1 MTATLPDVVVPHV
14 ADRVGQVLGGRY
26 RLVAPLGSGA
36 SATVYLGDD
45 VTLRRRV
52 AVKVLHPALADDEAF
67 LRRFRAEAQVAAAL
81 NHPNVLA
88 VHDWG
93 QDGSTPYLVSEFL
106 AGGSLRSM
114 LDGAGPLTAS
124 QVLVVGL
131 EAARG
136 LAYAHRRGLVHRDI
150 KPANLLFDDEAR
162 LRIADFG
169 LARALAEAAWTE
181 PMGAVLGTARYA
193 SPEQARGQSLDGRSD
208 VYSLALVLVEAATGT
223 VPFSTDTTI
232 GTLMARVN
240 APFPVPDGLGLL
252 GEVLAA
258 AGSPEPNDRPDADAL
273 STALF
278 DVARQMDRPGPLP
291 LAGSP
296 VTVADHDT
304 DVGATAT
311 PGGAGAGDG
320 DVTVIADTGVAAA
333 TPANASTATGLVDDV
348 AGGVVEGV
356 EDGALEG
363 AVEGAVEGV
372 GPDETAQGTSV
383 AQGVGEGQG
392 AAVAQGAGE
401 GQGATALALAT
412 PERSRRRRWP
422 WLVALLAVVAI
433 AGGALFWWTSVRV
446 ESSDVPVLVGVAVTA
461 AEQAARDG
469 GWELSRSEAFDPVLA
484 AGLVVSQSPEAGV
497 SLARGEVLTVVV
509 SAGPAP
515 VPVPDGLVGVP
526 LADAEQTLLGVGLAL
541 GSVTEAFDEVVP
553 AGVVLAASAEP
564 GVELPF
570 GEVVDLVVSAGP
582 EPRTVPDDLVGR
594 ALDEVRNL
602 LEALGLPVSVGG
614 ESYSDSVPAGGVIEA
629 APSPGQTVDRGT
641 PVLVEVSLGPPVV
654 AVPDVIG
661 LPVVEAARRLEAAGL
676 VVTAT
681 TGSPTQPVTSTDP
694 ARGTT
699 VRLGSNITIS
709 TR

>member
-1 MTATLPDVVVPHV
+1 M
-14 ADRVGQVLGGRY
+14 LGGRY

-131 EAARG
+131 EASRG

-232 GTLMARVN
+232 GTLMARVD
-240 APFPVPDGLGLL
+240 APLPIPDGLGLL

-258 AGSPEPNDRPDADAL
+258 AGSPEPSDRPDADAL
-273 STALF
+273 SAALF

-304 DVGATAT
+304 DVGATAA
-311 PGGAGAGDG
+311 PVGSGDG
-320 DVTVIADTGVAAA
+320 DVTVIADTGVAAEA
-333 TPANASTATGLVDDV
+333 PASASTANGLVEDV
-348 AGGVVEGV
+348 AG
-356 EDGALEG
+356 G

-372 GPDETAQGTSV
+372 GPDETAQGAV
-383 AQGVGEGQG
+383 EGQG
-392 AAVAQGAGE
+392 AVEAQGAAAAPA
-401 GQGATALALAT
+401 QAT

-422 WLVALLAVVAI
+422 WLVALLAVAAI
-433 AGGALFWWTSVRV
+433 AGGSLFWWTSVRV
-446 ESSDVPVLVGVAVTA
+446 VSSEVPVLVGVAVTA

-497 SLARGEVLTVVV
+497 SLAQGEVLTVVV

-526 LADAEQTLLGVGLAL
+526 LADAEQALVGVGLAL

-553 AGVVLAASAEP
+553 AGVVLAASTEP

-582 EPRTVPDDLVGR
+582 EQRTVPDNLVGR

-681 TGSPTQPVTSTDP
+681 TGSPTQPVTSSDP

>member
-131 EAARG
+131 EASRG

-232 GTLMARVN
+232 GTLMARVD
-240 APFPVPDGLGLL
+240 APLPIPDGLGLL

-258 AGSPEPNDRPDADAL
+258 AGSPEPSDRPDADAL
-273 STALF
+273 SAALF

-304 DVGATAT
+304 DVGATAA
-311 PGGAGAGDG
+311 PVGSGDG
-320 DVTVIADTGVAAA
+320 DVTVIADTGVAAE
-333 TPANASTATGLVDDV
+333 TPASASTANGLVEDV
-348 AGGVVEGV
+348 AG
-356 EDGALEG
+356 G

-372 GPDETAQGTSV
+372 GPDETAQGAV
-383 AQGVGEGQG
+383 EGQG
-392 AAVAQGAGE
+392 AVEAQGAAAAPA
-401 GQGATALALAT
+401 QAT

-422 WLVALLAVVAI
+422 WLVALLAVAAI
-433 AGGALFWWTSVRV
+433 AGGSLFWWTSVRV
-446 ESSDVPVLVGVAVTA
+446 VSSEVPVLVGVAVTA

-497 SLARGEVLTVVV
+497 SLAQGEVLTVVV

-526 LADAEQTLLGVGLAL
+526 LADAEQALVGVGLAL

-553 AGVVLAASAEP
+553 AGVVLAASTEP

-582 EPRTVPDDLVGR
+582 EQRTVPDNLVGR

-681 TGSPTQPVTSTDP
+681 TGSPTQPVTSSDP

>member
-1 MTATLPDVVVPHV
+1 M
-14 ADRVGQVLGGRY
+14 
-26 RLVAPLGSGA
+26 
-36 SATVYLGDD
+36 YLGDD

-131 EAARG
+131 EASRG

-232 GTLMARVN
+232 GTLMARVD
-240 APFPVPDGLGLL
+240 APLPIPDGLGLL

-258 AGSPEPNDRPDADAL
+258 AGSPEPSDRPDADAL
-273 STALF
+273 SAALF

-304 DVGATAT
+304 DVGATAA
-311 PGGAGAGDG
+311 PVGSGDG
-320 DVTVIADTGVAAA
+320 DVTVIADTGVAAE
-333 TPANASTATGLVDDV
+333 TPASASTANGLVDDV
-348 AGGVVEGV
+348 AGG
-356 EDGALEG
+356 
-363 AVEGAVEGV
+363 AVGGAVEGV
-372 GPDETAQGTSV
+372 GPDETAQGAV
-383 AQGVGEGQG
+383 EGLGAVEAQG
-392 AAVAQGAGE
+392 AAAAPAQ
-401 GQGATALALAT
+401 AT

-422 WLVALLAVVAI
+422 WLVALLAVAAI
-433 AGGALFWWTSVRV
+433 AGGSLFWWTSVRV
-446 ESSDVPVLVGVAVTA
+446 VSSEVPVLVGVAVTA

-497 SLARGEVLTVVV
+497 SLAQGEVLTVVV
-509 SAGPAP
+509 SAGPAL

-526 LADAEQTLLGVGLAL
+526 LADAEQALVGVGLAL

-553 AGVVLAASAEP
+553 AGVVLAASTEP

-582 EPRTVPDDLVGR
+582 EPRTVPDNLVGR

-681 TGSPTQPVTSTDP
+681 TGSPTQPVTSSDP

>member
-1 MTATLPDVVVPHV
+1 M
-14 ADRVGQVLGGRY
+14 LGGRY

-131 EAARG
+131 EASRG

-232 GTLMARVN
+232 GTLMARVD
-240 APFPVPDGLGLL
+240 APLPIPDGLGLL

-258 AGSPEPNDRPDADAL
+258 AGSPEPSDRPDADAL
-273 STALF
+273 SAALF

-304 DVGATAT
+304 DVGATAA
-311 PGGAGAGDG
+311 PVGSGDG
-320 DVTVIADTGVAAA
+320 DVTVIADTGVAAE
-333 TPANASTATGLVDDV
+333 TPASASTANGLVEDV
-348 AGGVVEGV
+348 AG
-356 EDGALEG
+356 G

-372 GPDETAQGTSV
+372 GPDETAQGAV
-383 AQGVGEGQG
+383 EGQG
-392 AAVAQGAGE
+392 AVEAQGAAAAPA
-401 GQGATALALAT
+401 QAT

-422 WLVALLAVVAI
+422 WLVALLAVAAI
-433 AGGALFWWTSVRV
+433 AGGSLFWWTSVRV
-446 ESSDVPVLVGVAVTA
+446 VSSEVPVLVGVAVTA

-497 SLARGEVLTVVV
+497 SLAQGEVLTVVV

-526 LADAEQTLLGVGLAL
+526 LADAEQALVGVGLAL

-553 AGVVLAASAEP
+553 AGVVLAASTEP

-582 EPRTVPDDLVGR
+582 EQRTVPDNLVGR

-681 TGSPTQPVTSTDP
+681 TGSPTQPVTSSDP

>member
-1 MTATLPDVVVPHV
+1 MRPSARCAPVTATLPDVVVPHV

-114 LDGAGPLTAS
+114 LNGAGPLTAS

-131 EAARG
+131 EASRG

-232 GTLMARVN
+232 GTLMARVD
-240 APFPVPDGLGLL
+240 APLPIPDGLGLL

-258 AGSPEPNDRPDADAL
+258 AGSPEPNDRPDADEL
-273 STALF
+273 SAALF
-278 DVARQMDRPGPLP
+278 DVARQLDRPGPLP

-311 PGGAGAGDG
+311 PVGSGDG
-320 DVTVIADTGVAAA
+320 DVTVIADTGVAAE
-333 TPANASTATGLVDDV
+333 TPVSASTATALATGLVDDV
-348 AGGVVEGV
+348 AG
-356 EDGALEG
+356 D
-363 AVEGAVEGV
+363 AVEGAAVGGAVVGAAEGT
-372 GPDETAQGTSV
+372 GPDETAQG
-383 AQGVGEGQG
+383 
-392 AAVAQGAGE
+392 AGE
-401 GQGATALALAT
+401 AQVTAAAPAQAT
-412 PERSRRRRWP
+412 PERSRRRRRWP
-422 WLVALLAVVAI
+422 WLVALLAVAAI
-433 AGGALFWWTSVRV
+433 AGGSLYWWTSVRV
-446 ESSDVPVLVGVAVTA
+446 VSSEVPVLVGVAVTA
-461 AEQAARDG
+461 AEQAAQDG

-497 SLARGEVLTVVV
+497 SLAQGELLTVVV

-526 LADAEQTLLGVGLAL
+526 LSEAEQTLVGVGLAL

-553 AGVVLAASAEP
+553 AGVVLTASAEP

-582 EPRTVPDDLVGR
+582 EPRTVPDNLVGR

-654 AVPDVIG
+654 LVPDVRG
-661 LPVVEAARRLEAAGL
+661 LPVVEAARQLEAAGL

-681 TGSPTQPVTSTDP
+681 TGSPTQPVTGTDP

>member
-1 MTATLPDVVVPHV
+1 VTATLPDVVVPHV

-131 EAARG
+131 EASRG

-232 GTLMARVN
+232 GTLMARVD
-240 APFPVPDGLGLL
+240 APLPIPDGLGLL

-258 AGSPEPNDRPDADAL
+258 AGSPEPSDRPDADAL
-273 STALF
+273 SAALF

-304 DVGATAT
+304 DVGATAA
-311 PGGAGAGDG
+311 PVGSGDG
-320 DVTVIADTGVAAA
+320 DVTVIADTGVAAE
-333 TPANASTATGLVDDV
+333 TPASASTANGLVDDV
-348 AGGVVEGV
+348 AGGAAV
-356 EDGALEG
+356 G
-363 AVEGAVEGV
+363 AVEGAVGGAAVGAVEGAEGV
-372 GPDETAQGTSV
+372 GPDETAQGAAA
-383 AQGVGEGQG
+383 AQGTVEGQG
-392 AAVAQGAGE
+392 AVEAQGAAAAPA
-401 GQGATALALAT
+401 QAT

-422 WLVALLAVVAI
+422 WLVALLAVAAI
-433 AGGALFWWTSVRV
+433 AGGSLFWWTSVRV
-446 ESSDVPVLVGVAVTA
+446 VSSEVPVLVGVAVTA

-526 LADAEQTLLGVGLAL
+526 LADAEQALVGVGLAL

-553 AGVVLAASAEP
+553 AGVVLTASTEP

-582 EPRTVPDDLVGR
+582 EPRTVPDNLVGR

-654 AVPDVIG
+654 AIPDVIG